1 MAKSSLDRIQELRS
15 LRERPLYELRQRAQE
30 QGDEDYARLQNA
42 YDRYYVSRQSNY
54 DSHEQRRQEDEK
66 ERRERERLEQQQA
79 FLAKRDETLHMY
91 DQQNVNQRAGI
102 SAEAAEQQFGYQTQR
117 DKQQTR
123 AQMDRDTL
131 QHGFQTS
138 RDRAQFGFQTQR
150 DETQQGY
157 TQQNMTQR
165 ETFSVASKWQE
176 QIQQARNAG
185 MDFSEKQQ
193 QEMTLME
200 ETFRKNVLNDPFLD
214 EGLKQRAMLEHQRK
228 LAGIVP
234 NQKVK
239 TGQQQLQESLQF
251 DERVPGVPF
260 LMGRDSQG
268 NLTFQPLG
276 GGGGGP
282 KQVDPAKQA
291 EEQRKNML
299 KREETLIKLDK
310 EIRSE
315 IDPDTATLKYKTQ
328 DEIDEEKLRRLAPYE
343 RFYTESGLPPHE
355 LYQLKAKRD
364 ELKAIEKQQ
373 RDGKTINMG
382 DSLRLRSG
390 DPAAQTAYEM
400 GDSLRLRSGD
410 PAARTA
416 YEADPPQQMPGQ
428 TSSGPWPV
436 ASEMDATDPPQ
447 PMPGQTSPGQWPVAS
462 EMDAMEGRPM
472 PPVAAPQNPVPV
484 VSKTID
490 DQLKQSVTG
499 GDIETATAL
508 KAVKDLTAKYKGNP
522 PYGSEDRAILEDAM
536 RFLAAKGYKFGS
548 KKKQPKEADKFLDAI
563 RTQGTWQQ

>member
-1 MAKSSLDRIQELRS
+1 MSKSSLDRILELRA
-15 LRERPLYELRQRAQE
+15 LREQPREILRQRARGQAR
-30 QGDEDYARLQNA
+30 DDYARLQIA
-42 YDRYYVSRQSNY
+42 QDRYSSARRQNY
-54 DSHEQRRQEDEK
+54 DSNYNRQLDDEK
-66 ERRERERLEQQQA
+66 ERREREKIEQQQA

-91 DQQNVNQRAGI
+91 DQQNVSQRAGI
-102 SAEAAEQQFGYQTQR
+102 SAEAAEQQFGFQSQR
-117 DKQQTR
+117 DKQQTQS
-123 AQMDRDTL
+123 QMDRDTL

-200 ETFRKNVLNDPFLD
+200 ETFRKNVLNNPTLD

-315 IDPDTATLKYKTQ
+315 IDPDTDTLKYKTQ
-328 DEIDEEKLRRLAPYE
+328 DEIDEEKLKRLAPYE

-373 RDGKTINMG
+373 KDAKTINMA

-390 DPAAQTAYEM
+390 DPAAQTAYEANPQPEQVM
-400 GDSLRLRSGD
+400 F
-410 PAARTA
+410 PARGPLPEDVTKQVSA
-416 YEADPPQQMPGQ
+416 MPGGAELVTIREKHSSNSVSDQ
-428 TSSGPWPV
+428 TVRMAAEVVMKFMLTGDDSDEDLKE
-436 ASEMDATDPPQ
+436 ALEI
-447 PMPGQTSPGQWPVAS
+447 
-462 EMDAMEGRPM
+462 ME
-472 PPVAAPQNPVPV
+472 QQ
-484 VSKTID
+484 K
-490 DQLKQSVTG
+490 
-499 GDIETATAL
+499 
-508 KAVKDLTAKYKGNP
+508 
-522 PYGSEDRAILEDAM
+522 
-536 RFLAAKGYKFGS
+536 KGYRIDGQNTPAIFDVGS
-548 KKKQPKEADKFLDAI
+548 PAF
-563 RTQGTWQQ
+563 